1 MTNDKSILISAK
13 KITKVFRAQGS
24 LEGLEVLK
32 SVDLDVYRGEAL
44 CIMGN
49 SGAGKSTL
57 LHILSTLDS
66 ATIGHVLFAGQDL
79 SKLSQAAL
87 SQLRNQKMGFVFQF
101 HHLLNEFTALENV
114 MMPLLIAGESFSNA
128 ARSAE
133 KILNDLGLKDRKSH
147 RPSAL
152 SGGEAQRVA
161 IARAIVREPQVIFA
175 DEPTGNLDQKNGQI
189 VQNVLF
195 DLNRKRGV
203 TLVAVTHDFEFGR
216 RFPRVKTLRD
226 GQWF

>member
-1 MTNDKSILISAK
+1 MMNDKSILISGRG
-13 KITKVFRAQGS
+13 IQKVYGS
-24 LEGLEVLK
+24 ELEVLK
-32 SVDLDVYRGEAL
+32 SLDVDVYRGEAL

-57 LHILSTLDS
+57 LHILSTLDVPS
-66 ATIGHVLFAGQDL
+66 AGEVVFDGKKLGQLNNAGL
-79 SKLSQAAL
+79 SKL
-87 SQLRNQKMGFVFQF
+87 RNEQIGFVFQF
-101 HHLLNEFTALENV
+101 HHLLNEFSALENV
-114 MMPLLIAGESFSNA
+114 MMPLLISGVSFEQSA
-128 ARSAE
+128 QRAE
-133 KILNDLGLKDRKSH
+133 KILGEMGLKDRLRH
-147 RPSAL
+147 RPNAL

-161 IARAIVREPQVIFA
+161 IARAIIREPVVLFA

-195 DLNRKRGV
+195 DLNRRRNM
-203 TLVAVTHDFEFGR
+203 TIVAVTHDFEFGR